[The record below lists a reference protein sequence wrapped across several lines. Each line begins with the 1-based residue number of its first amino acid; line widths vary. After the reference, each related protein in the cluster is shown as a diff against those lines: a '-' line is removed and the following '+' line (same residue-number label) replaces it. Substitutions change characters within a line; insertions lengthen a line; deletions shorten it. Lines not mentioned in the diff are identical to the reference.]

1 MSGWDE
7 KPVDGFF
14 PLSHRPGLGLNVDE
28 RALDAHTIAR

>member
-7 KPVDGFF
+7 KPVDGFY
-14 PLSHRPGLGLNVDE
+14 PLSGRPGLGLNVDE